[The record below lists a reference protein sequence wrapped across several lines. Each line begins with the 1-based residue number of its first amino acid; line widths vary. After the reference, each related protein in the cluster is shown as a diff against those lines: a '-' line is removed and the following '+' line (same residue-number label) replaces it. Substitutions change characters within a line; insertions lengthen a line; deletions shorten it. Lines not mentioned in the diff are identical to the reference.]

1 MQMWSQKHLLSHVT
15 RYLYFK
21 YSITKCPS
29 HQMAMTTLGSITCSI
44 LNSVSIVRHKM
55 KESWGGRIA
64 AIKSRNKI
72 FVIFSLLLLSKGR
85 TGYVV
90 PPYLWAIDC
99 KNIWINVCFW
109 ETSHLPLPKPNI
121 NTYFLLWEKC
131 EVWGVVGGQ
140 FPRNIHW
147 FITIFSGQGKG
158 MPWYKE
164 KSIRKVAIQEE
175 KKCQTLHFLLLI
187 FGG

>member
-1 MQMWSQKHLLSHVT
+1 MSGIRWKKVEEVELRQA
-15 RYLYFK
+15 RAE
-21 YSITKCPS
+21 TK
-29 HQMAMTTLGSITCSI
+29 
-44 LNSVSIVRHKM
+44 
-55 KESWGGRIA
+55 
-64 AIKSRNKI
+64 
-72 FVIFSLLLLSKGR
+72 FLLLFHRFCFLKKKLDKLSC
-85 TGYVV
+85 
-90 PPYLWAIDC
+90 PYLWTLDC

-109 ETSHLPLPKPNI
+109 ETSHLSLPKPNI
-121 NTYFLLWEKC
+121 NTYFVLWAKC